1 MWLRLLIL
9 AGLTCAVG
17 AAAELDFSHQLHL
30 GKVGLQCNACHGA
43 VAGSAE
49 AADHNLPPAAL
60 CQACHN
66 GQTAPSIELAAL
78 QDRTPAPRS
87 FAFSHQRHLA
97 LGNIAATL
105 AEAIDSG
112 KYLGP
117 APDFRAKLDAEGA
130 CAGCHRG
137 IDEAVAVDSRIHL
150 PRMADCL
157 VCHDRIDN
165 PFSCETCH
173 PANFVLKPADHDRE
187 FIDSHSPAAF
197 RPSGSSPASPATA
210 AASPAWAAT
219 KRPGRGAPFAV
230 RIVRSP
236 QRSYNKALPDA
247 VAEVRPPA

>member
-1 MWLRLLIL
+1 VWLRLLIL

-130 CAGCHRG
+130 CAGCFVHLHCHTDYSLLDGACEIGKLMTRRRT
-137 IDEAVAVDSRIHL
+137 EAC
-150 PRMADCL
+150 P
-157 VCHDRIDN
+157 
-165 PFSCETCH
+165 P
-173 PANFVLKPADHDRE
+173 
-187 FIDSHSPAAF
+187 SP
-197 RPSGSSPASPATA
+197 
-210 AASPAWAAT
+210 
-219 KRPGRGAPFAV
+219 
-230 RIVRSP
+230 
-236 QRSYNKALPDA
+236 
-247 VAEVRPPA
+247 